1 MISML
6 YPEGKHLSIF
16 ERQKKAE
23 KFVKTIYIH
32 APMDE
37 DTFDISRVIRCGDL
51 VPDIK
56 KTFIPACSYNLLYR
70 INDGRFHKERT

>member
-6 YPEGKHLSIF
+6 YPEGKYLSIF
-16 ERQKKAE
+16 ERQKQAE

-37 DTFDISRVIRCGDL
+37 DTFDVSRIIRCGDL

-56 KTFIPACSYNLLYR
+56 KIFIPACSYHLFYR
-70 INDGRFHKERT
+70 INDKRFRKKRT